1 MHKLAI
7 ALLVSAALATSSL
20 AQTKQETGKDATN
33 KVAIPTNT
41 FFKGKT
47 ASQYLVSEQLIGAK
61 VVNKDGEA
69 IGTISDLIVGQGNQI
84 EGMILAVGGFLGIGE
99 KKIGVRM
106 GALKIS
112 TAEGKASITLANA
125 YQGGVERG
133 PCLPTSAAGQEIAVV
148 IENSGAISWLWL

>member
-20 AQTKQETGKDATN
+20 AQTKQETGKDDATN

-112 TAEGKASITLANA
+112 TAEGKTSITLANA
-125 YQGGVERG
+125 TKEVLSAVPAYQQA
-133 PCLPTSAAGQEIAVV
+133 LPGKK
-148 IENSGAISWLWL
+148 

>member
-7 ALLVSAALATSSL
+7 ALLVSAALATPTL
-20 AQTKQETGKDATN
+20 AQTKQETDTGSAN

-47 ASQYLVSEQLIGAK
+47 ANQYLASEQLIGAK

-69 IGTISDLIVGQGNQI
+69 IGTISDLIVSQGNQI
-84 EGMILAVGGFLGIGE
+84 EGVILAVGGFLGIGE

-112 TAEGKASITLANA
+112 TAEGKTSITLATANKEVLSA
-125 YQGGVERG
+125 VPSYQQA
-133 PCLPTSAAGQEIAVV
+133 LPGKK
-148 IENSGAISWLWL
+148 

>member
-7 ALLVSAALATSSL
+7 VLLASAALATSAL
-20 AQTKQETGKDATN
+20 AQTKQETSKDSAN
-33 KVAIPTNT
+33 KVGIPTNT

-47 ASQYLVSEQLIGAK
+47 ANQYLVREQLIGAK

-69 IGTISDLIVGQGNQI
+69 IGTISDLIVSQGNQI
-84 EGMILAVGGFLGIGE
+84 EGMILSVGGFLGIGE

-112 TAEGKASITLANA
+112 TAEGKMSITLATATKEVLSAVPA
-125 YQGGVERG
+125 YQ
-133 PCLPTSAAGQEIAVV
+133 QAVP
-148 IENSGAISWLWL
+148 GKK

>member
-7 ALLVSAALATSSL
+7 ALLVSAVLATSSL

-112 TAEGKASITLANA
+112 TAEGKTSITLANA
-125 YQGGVERG
+125 TKEVLSAVPAYQQA
-133 PCLPTSAAGQEIAVV
+133 LPGKK
-148 IENSGAISWLWL
+148 

>member
-7 ALLVSAALATSSL
+7 ALLVSGVLATSPL
-20 AQTKQETGKDATN
+20 AQTKQETGKDAAN

-112 TAEGKASITLANA
+112 TAEGKTSITLANA
-125 YQGGVERG
+125 TKEVLSAVPAYQQA
-133 PCLPTSAAGQEIAVV
+133 LPGKK
-148 IENSGAISWLWL
+148 